1 VSISLIVNSFPNTK
15 LLHPIVEGI
24 ESQTDSDFELEQVH
38 AAKSL
43 ASHIESAQHEYLVF
57 LGANCIPNI
66 DFIKAHRRAA
76 KRGIVSV
83 SSRIFLDQ
91 TISQHVLDN
100 QISPCCWST
109 IDLLALRISG
119 HVNKLFPCSAHSI
132 EGQFATFGAYK
143 SVFKDSLNF
152 QTVSHQGTV
161 LQLARL
167 ITK

>member
-1 VSISLIVNSFPNTK
+1 MSISLIVNSFPNTK

-24 ESQTDSDFELEQVH
+24 ESQTDSDFELEQVYS
-38 AAKSL
+38 AKSL

-119 HVNKLFPCSAHSI
+119 HVNKLFPCSVHSI
-132 EGQFATFGAYK
+132 EGEFATFGAYK
-143 SVFKDSLNF
+143 SILNARLNF
-152 QTVSHQGTV
+152 QTISKQGTV